1 MIEAEIVESSTK
13 SLESLAKGRRPRRGG
28 GIMSSVTATIT
39 SETRTPR
46 QIIQTVGDLLAP
58 NVPAKSQFAPIMRA
72 LIKYVPDQFQK
83 RVTERRV
90 RGIFN
95 GDARRV
101 EWYEVKA
108 LLEVEAIE
116 EARRAKLK
124 LAATA
129 KILAAHLAAEGA
141 PLDGHQMRALGRLA
155 GALDLSGNVPGAGG
169 DAR

>member
-1 MIEAEIVESSTK
+1 MIGAEIVESSTK
-13 SLESLAKGRRPRRGG
+13 SLESLAKGRSPRRGG
-28 GIMSSVTATIT
+28 GIMSSVVATIT
-39 SETRTPR
+39 SESRSPR
-46 QIIQTVGDLLAP
+46 QIMQAVGDLLAP
-58 NVPAKSQFAPIMRA
+58 GVPAKSRFAPILRA
-72 LIKYVPDQFQK
+72 LIKSVPDEFRA

-90 RGIFN
+90 RGIYN

-108 LLEVEAIE
+108 LLEVEAHE

-129 KILAAHLAAEGA
+129 NILAAHLAAEGA
-141 PLDGHQMRALGRLA
+141 PLDSHQMRALGRLA
-155 GALDLSGNVPGAGG
+155 GSLDLSGTGG